1 MGLPGPL
8 IDCHR
13 RLFDWSLPDAGNASH
28 YPRTCQQRHSNT
40 QRKVAQMKIA
50 KRIALSGLSCLPLAA
65 LLASSAVQAET
76 TLYLGMNGGTMER
89 LYADHVLPA
98 FEKANNVKVVIV
110 PGTSSDILAKV
121 QASKDNP
128 QMHLMFLD
136 DGIMYRAISMG
147 LCDPLQP
154 SAPLAELPPQARIK
168 DQAAAVSLG
177 VTGLAY
183 NTRMF
188 KEKGWSAPTSW
199 MDLADR
205 RFKDKV
211 VFQSLA
217 SSTFGLHGF
226 LMFNRIQGGNESNVE
241 PGFKAW
247 PKTIGPNVLEYIA
260 SSAKISEMVQ
270 TDEAALFPLTPT
282 QVTALKIKGVP
293 VEYAQPREGAVVLN
307 FAECAIAKNN
317 QPELTQKLAAFLLT
331 PEAQA
336 PALELGD
343 QIPSNPNTP
352 TTDKT
357 RDQVQAMKKYLETA
371 VTIDW
376 DQVNQIRPEWN
387 ARWSRS
393 IER

>member
-1 MGLPGPL
+1 MGLPWSV

-13 RLFDWSLPDAGNASH
+13 SLFHRPLPDPGNTSH

-50 KRIALSGLSCLPLAA
+50 KRIALSGLSCLPFTA
-65 LLASSAVQAET
+65 LLASQPALAET

-128 QMHLMFLD
+128 QMHLIFLD

-147 LCDPLQP
+147 LCDTLQP
-154 SAPLAELPPQARIK
+154 SAALAELPPQARIK

-188 KEKGWSAPTSW
+188 KEKGWSAPASW
-199 MDLADR
+199 MDLADK

-226 LMFNRIQGGNESNVE
+226 LMFNRIQGGTESNVE

-307 FAECAIAKNN
+307 VAECAIAKNN
-317 QPELTQKLAAFLLT
+317 QPQLTQKLAAYLLT
-331 PEAQA
+331 AEAQA